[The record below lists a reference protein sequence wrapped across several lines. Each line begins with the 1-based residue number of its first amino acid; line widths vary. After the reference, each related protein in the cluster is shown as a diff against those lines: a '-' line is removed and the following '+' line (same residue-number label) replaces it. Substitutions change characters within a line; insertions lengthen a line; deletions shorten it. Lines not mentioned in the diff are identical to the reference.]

1 MNESVMISKVPKL
14 SKNIENRIKKD
25 DAKGNETIVARN
37 EIKTLNNDNL
47 EKLMRKAMSG
57 IKSYEYNEKKVDRF
71 IWSGWF
77 KVL

>member
-1 MNESVMISKVPKL
+1 MTSKVPKL

-37 EIKTLNNDNL
+37 ENKTLNNDNL

-57 IKSYEYNEKKVDRF
+57 IKSYEGNEKKVDRF
-71 IWSGWF
+71 I
-77 KVL
+77 